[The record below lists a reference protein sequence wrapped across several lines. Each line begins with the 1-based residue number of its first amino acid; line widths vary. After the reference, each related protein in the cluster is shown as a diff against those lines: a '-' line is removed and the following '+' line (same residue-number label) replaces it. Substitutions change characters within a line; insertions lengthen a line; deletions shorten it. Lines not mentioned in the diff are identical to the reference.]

1 MSLVQS
7 APRFT
12 PAEAVNFAQQYYGLT
27 ASATSLTSERDQNF
41 LLTTAEQRQQY
52 VLKIANAQE
61 ERAILELQNESLRHV
76 AAHSSIPVA
85 QLYPAIDGQAITTI
99 TGADGVTHFVR
110 LLTYLPGKPLGA
122 VKPHAPELLQHLG
135 EYLGKL
141 DQALAT
147 FDHPAADRVL
157 QWDLQQASAV
167 IHRYQGDIADP
178 ARRQLVKQMLADFEA
193 HTLPLLSQV
202 RTSIIHNDGNDYNV
216 LVGDQP
222 GGGLA
227 GRTKVVTGVIDFGDM
242 VRTYTVSEPA
252 IAAAYA
258 MLDKPDPLAAAV
270 ALVRGYH
277 AVYPLTET
285 EIAVLYPLICMRLC
299 MSVCISAHQQA
310 LQPDNRYLSISEAP
324 AWALLEKLAT
334 LSPAFAHY
342 TLRQACGLD
351 PCPQT
356 PAIVAWL
363 QANQQTFA
371 PVVAYDLR
379 TEPVLVFDL
388 SIGSP
393 LIANLDNPADTTAF
407 TETLFNAMKQ
417 AKATVGVGRYNEAR
431 PIYTADA
438 FAMIT
443 NELPERR
450 TIHLAIDLFLPPG
463 APVYAPLEGT
473 VHSFANNAGY
483 QDYGPTL
490 ILQHTIP
497 LPPPPNL
504 PQVGGGTV
512 TVPSPDWGGL
522 GRGLTFYTL
531 YGHLSAESLLD
542 LYPGKPISKGER
554 LGTIGDFPINGDW
567 PPHLHF
573 QIITDLLG
581 DCGGYNGVG
590 APSQRAVWLSLCPD
604 PNLMLQI
611 PAAAFPQ
618 IYQPK
623 QDLLATRR
631 KRLGRNLSISYKEP
645 LHIVRAAKQFL
656 YDIDGYAYL
665 DVVNNV
671 CHVGHCHPHVVR
683 AAQRQ
688 MAVLNTNTRYVY
700 DSLTEYAERLCATL
714 PEPLSVCFFVNSGSE
729 ANDLALRL
737 ARTYTGRYD
746 TLCLDVA
753 YHGNLNSLIDISPY
767 KFDGAGGKGA
777 PPTTHVA
784 LMPDPYRGRYTGMDW
799 ATGAK
804 YAMHIQELLTQVR
817 ASGKEIAAFIAE
829 SVLGCGGQIVLPD
842 GYLAEAYKH
851 VHAAGGVCI
860 ADEVQVGFGRVG
872 THFWGFETQGVVPD
886 IVTMG
891 KPIGNGHPLG
901 AVVTTPAIA
910 DVFANGMEYFN
921 TFGGNPV
928 SCAVG
933 LAVLDV
939 IEQEDLQAHAL
950 RVGNRLMD
958 GLRALM
964 PHYPLIGDVRGLGLF
979 VGVELVLDREQ
990 KIPAGDH
997 ASYVANRMRDHGIL
1011 ISTDGPDHNVL
1022 KLKPPLVFDEQDADR
1037 LVATLAHVLAEDAVA
1052 L

>member
-7 APRFT
+7 APHFT
-12 PAEAVNFAQQYYGLT
+12 AAEALGFAQQLFGIT
-27 ASATSLTSERDQNF
+27 ATATPLTSERDQNF
-41 LLTTAEQRQQY
+41 LLTTTDGAHY

-61 ERAILELQNESLRHV
+61 ERAILDLQNATINHIT
-76 AAHSSIPVA
+76 AQDTIPVA
-85 QLYPAIDGQAITTI
+85 HLQPTLAGQTITTV
-99 TGADGVTHFVR
+99 TGVEGVTHFVR

-122 VKPHAPELLQHLG
+122 VKPHAPELLYSLG
-135 EYLGKL
+135 EYLGNL
-141 DQALAT
+141 DKALAA
-147 FDHPAADRVL
+147 FDHPAANRWL
-157 QWDLQQASAV
+157 QWDLRHAPNV
-167 IHRYQGDIADP
+167 IKQYQGSITDP
-178 ARRQLVKQMLADFEA
+178 VRRQLVEQQLAYFEQQA
-193 HTLPLLSQV
+193 APILPQV

-216 LVGDQP
+216 LVGDRAED
-222 GGGLA
+222 GLL
-227 GRTKVVTGVIDFGDM
+227 GRNKVITGVIDFGDM

-258 MLDKPDPLAAAV
+258 MLDKPDPIAAAV
-270 ALVRGYH
+270 ELVCGYH

-310 LQPDNRYLSISEAP
+310 LQPENRYLSISEAP

-334 LSPAFAHY
+334 LSPTFVHY
-342 TLRQACGLD
+342 TLRHACGLE
-351 PCPQT
+351 PYPQT
-356 PAIVAWL
+356 PHLIEWL
-363 QANQQTFA
+363 QANQASFA
-371 PVVAYDLR
+371 PVIDYDLR

-393 LIANLDNPADTTAF
+393 LVADLDNPADTAAF
-407 TETLFNAMKQ
+407 TERLFAEMRRAGVK
-417 AKATVGVGRYNEAR
+417 VGVGRYNEPR
-431 PIYTADA
+431 LIYAADA
-438 FAMIT
+438 FQQET

-450 TIHLAIDLFLPPG
+450 TVHLAIDLFLPAG
-463 APVYAPLEGT
+463 APIYAPLVGA
-473 VHSFANNAGY
+473 VHSFANNAND
-483 QDYGPTL
+483 QDYGPTI
-490 ILQHTIP
+490 ILQHTVADGA
-497 LPPPPNL
+497 L
-504 PQVGGGTV
+504 V
-512 TVPSPDWGGL
+512 
-522 GRGLTFYTL
+522 FYTL
-531 YGHLSAESLLD
+531 YGHLSEESLAD
-542 LYPGKPISKGER
+542 LYPGKLIGKGEKI
-554 LGTIGDFPINGDW
+554 GAIGDYPINGDW

-573 QIITDLLG
+573 QLITDLLG
-581 DCGGYNGVG
+581 DCGGFNGVG

-604 PNLMLQI
+604 PNLILQI
-611 PAAAFPQ
+611 PATAFPETHK
-618 IYQPK
+618 PK
-623 QDLLATRR
+623 RELLATRR
-631 KRLGRNLSISYKEP
+631 QHLGRNLSISYKEP

-700 DSLTEYAERLCATL
+700 DGLTDYAERLCATL
-714 PEPLSVCFFVNSGSE
+714 PEPLRVCFFVNSGSE

-737 ARTYTGRYD
+737 ARAYTGRYD
-746 TLCLDVA
+746 TICLDVG

-767 KFDGAGGKGA
+767 KFAGPGGKGA
-777 PPTTHVA
+777 PPTTHIA
-784 LMPDPYRGRYTGMDW
+784 LMPDPYRGRYTGMGW
-799 ATGAK
+799 ETGTK
-804 YAMHIQELLTQVR
+804 YADHVRELVAQVQ
-817 ASGKEIAAFIAE
+817 GNGNGVAAFIAE

-851 VHAAGGVCI
+851 VRAAGGICI

-901 AVVTTPAIA
+901 AVVTTPEIA
-910 DVFANGMEYFN
+910 DAFANGMEYFN

-939 IEQEDLQAHAL
+939 IEQEGLQAHAL
-950 RVGNRLMD
+950 RVGNRLMA
-958 GLRALM
+958 GLCDLM
-964 PHYPLIGDVRGLGLF
+964 PKYPLIGDVRGLGLF
-979 VGVELVLDREQ
+979 VGIELVLDREQ
-990 KIPAGDH
+990 KLPAGDH

-1022 KLKPPLVFDEQDADR
+1022 KLKPPIVFDEQDADR
-1037 LVATLAHVLAEDAVA
+1037 LVATLDKVLAEDAVQ